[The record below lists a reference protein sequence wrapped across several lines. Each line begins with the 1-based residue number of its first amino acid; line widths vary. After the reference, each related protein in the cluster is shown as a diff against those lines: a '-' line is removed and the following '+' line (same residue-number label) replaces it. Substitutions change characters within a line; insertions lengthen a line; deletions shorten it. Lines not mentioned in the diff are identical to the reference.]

1 MYLSTLKDASSKS
14 FFPEKPIQGQQLAQ
28 SHSQLYH
35 TYFISKPWKWQSPA
49 PQILLLWGC
58 FSGRMILH
66 HCSLFCARDNLA
78 APCSHL
84 RIWYPQFPVR
94 KQYILKQGKTDIFHH
109 KVYSVTESLVL
120 LENDSTQWFPNPAS
134 QSKKYLGV
142 SRPLFGGSPRHI
154 TSAAIYTST

>member
-1 MYLSTLKDASSKS
+1 MLRVNLFFLKNRSKDNSLLRVIASCTTHTLSVNLENDRAQPHRS
-14 FFPEKPIQGQQLAQ
+14 FCCEAVSLA
-28 SHSQLYH
+28 
-35 TYFISKPWKWQSPA
+35 
-49 PQILLLWGC
+49 
-58 FSGRMILH
+58 RMILH
-66 HCSLFCARDNLA
+66 HCSLFCARDNVA

-142 SRPLFGGSPRHI
+142 SRPFFGGSPRHI